1 MKYRSFRTESR
12 SLLKLAGPL
21 LVAQL
26 TQMLMGV
33 SDTLM
38 AGRLSST
45 DMAAV
50 AVASSLFFP
59 VMILV
64 QGIIMAL
71 PPIISR
77 LHGAKDHS
85 PIPEVGHQALYIG
98 LGLSFLVFIASF
110 FTYQFFTPFN
120 MAADLH
126 RISADYLQY
135 VFVAFPAFCV
145 YMVLRQYSEG
155 LSHTKPSMIIMIVGL
170 IVNIPANYVFI
181 YGKFGVPAFGG
192 AGSGIAT
199 GLVFVAM
206 MTCNWLYVK
215 FSKDLAFAPFF
226 SHSSKPDIAKII
238 THLKIGLPIGLALLF
253 EVTLFSVI
261 ALLLSPLGAK
271 IVASHQIAL
280 NVSGV
285 LFMVPL
291 SIGLA
296 VTIRIGYLLGEDRES
311 AAKDASYT
319 AVTLGL
325 AFAAINALISVLL
338 RYELSGLYSTEADV
352 INMAADLLFLAAVFQ
367 FSDAIQVIGGCIL
380 RGYKDTKAM
389 LIITICSYW
398 GVGLTMGYTLALTD
412 IIVPAMAATG
422 FWVGIIMGLTVAA
435 ILLSLRI
442 RYIQKVPLTPAIQAS

>member
-1 MKYRSFRTESR
+1 M
-12 SLLKLAGPL
+12 LKLAGPL

-50 AVASSLFFP
+50 AIASSVFFP

-71 PPIISR
+71 PPIVSR
-77 LHGAKDHS
+77 LHGAKNHA
-85 PIPEVGHQALYIG
+85 PIPEAGHQALYIG
-98 LGLSFLVFIASF
+98 QALSLLVFIASF
-110 FTYQFFTPFN
+110 YTYEMFTPFN
-120 MAADLH
+120 MAADLQ

-135 VFVAFPAFCV
+135 VFIAFPAFCV
-145 YMVLRQYSEG
+145 YQVLRQYSEG

-181 YGKFGVPAFGG
+181 YGELGVPAYGG
-192 AGSGIAT
+192 AGCGIAT
-199 GLVFVAM
+199 AIVLVAM

-215 FSKDLAFAPFF
+215 TSKKLSFAPFF
-226 SHSSKPDIAKII
+226 EYSSKPNFIGIVA
-238 THLKIGLPIGLALLF
+238 HLKIGLPIGFALLF

-296 VTIRIGYLLGEDRES
+296 VTIRIGYLLGENRDS
-311 AAKDASYT
+311 SAKDASYT
-319 AVTLGL
+319 AVAMGLG
-325 AFAAINALISVLL
+325 FATINALISVLL
-338 RYELSGLYSTEADV
+338 RYQLAGLYSTETDV
-352 INMAADLLFLAAVFQ
+352 INMAADLLLLAAIFQ
-367 FSDAIQVIGGCIL
+367 FSDAVQVIGGCIL

-398 GVGLTMGYTLALTD
+398 GVGLTLGYMLAMTD
-412 IIVPAMAATG
+412 IIVPAMAAAG
-422 FWVGIIMGLTVAA
+422 FWVGIILGLTVAA

-442 RYIQKVPLTPAIQAS
+442 RFIQKHLPQDGNQSV

>member
-1 MKYRSFRTESR
+1 
-12 SLLKLAGPL
+12 
-21 LVAQL
+21 
-26 TQMLMGV
+26 
-33 SDTLM
+33 
-38 AGRLSST
+38 
-45 DMAAV
+45 
-50 AVASSLFFP
+50 
-59 VMILV
+59 
-64 QGIIMAL
+64 
-71 PPIISR
+71 
-77 LHGAKDHS
+77 
-85 PIPEVGHQALYIG
+85 
-98 LGLSFLVFIASF
+98 
-110 FTYQFFTPFN
+110 
-120 MAADLH
+120 
-126 RISADYLQY
+126 
-135 VFVAFPAFCV
+135 
-145 YMVLRQYSEG
+145 
-155 LSHTKPSMIIMIVGL
+155 
-170 IVNIPANYVFI
+170 
-181 YGKFGVPAFGG
+181 
-192 AGSGIAT
+192 
-199 GLVFVAM
+199 
-206 MTCNWLYVK
+206 
-215 FSKDLAFAPFF
+215 
-226 SHSSKPDIAKII
+226 
-238 THLKIGLPIGLALLF
+238 
-253 EVTLFSVI
+253 
-261 ALLLSPLGAK
+261 
-271 IVASHQIAL
+271 
-280 NVSGV
+280 
-285 LFMVPL
+285 MVPL